1 MVMQM
6 EALECGAAALAMV
19 LAYHGKWLP
28 LEQVRETCGVN
39 RDGSS
44 ASSLLKAARTY
55 GMEAHGYHASA
66 EALEGMQPAILHWNF
81 NHFVVFRGFKH
92 GHAYVNDPAL
102 GPMKLTMDDFRR
114 AFTGVA
120 LEMKPTADF
129 QPEGAPISILSYV
142 RKYLNGAREAFW
154 LTFVFSLLAAFVAIS
169 LPLFTNIFFDE
180 ILSSQNRDWGPT
192 FITAM
197 VVVALFAFLLEYLKD
212 KYSLRIAGSLALK
225 GNVGFLQQLLRLPM
239 SFYAMRYVGDLQQ
252 RQHLNERITKSLVD
266 VLAPQ
271 LINIALLVLY
281 LVLMVSYSP
290 MLSLVGIIAALI
302 NLALIQWF
310 AHKRVNLIRT
320 TEQSEGRYFSTT
332 VSCIDN
338 MESIKAAGA
347 ETGFFAYW
355 SGLWAQKFNRAND
368 ADDQEIRMG
377 VVPILVTGLVDAAVL
392 ILGAVYILKGELT
405 IGMLMAFQGF
415 MASFIT
421 PVSEVVG
428 ASQRIIEMRSQMERV
443 DDVMK
448 YQQNSH
454 RMPSSPTSPT
464 PDPSRGGEGS
474 IYSQGDNCPQGKSGD
489 TGTHP
494 QGMYDDT
501 DTHPQGMY
509 DGTELSTPLPPAGG
523 VGGGAAGG
531 AGPAGSGKLGGD
543 VELRHVTFGYSHMQ
557 PPLIDDFSLHI
568 KPGSSVAIVGSS
580 GCGKSTLAKLI
591 TGLYTPWSG
600 EVLFDGRNITSI
612 SSEEFTNSVAAIDQN
627 IVLFDDT
634 VAQNIRMWDHS
645 IEDFTMMMAC
655 NDAQIRNDIVSR
667 PEGFATRLVKG
678 GQNFSGG
685 QRQRMEIATAL
696 AKEPVVLIMDEA
708 TSALDPKTEDEV
720 MQAVRMMGPTLIV
733 VAHRL
738 STIRDCDEIIVMDQG
753 RIVQRGTHDEL
764 MAQPGL
770 YQELMNNE

>member
-6 EALECGAAALAMV
+6 EALECGAATLAMV
-19 LAYHGKWLP
+19 LAYYGKWLP
-28 LEQVRETCGVN
+28 LEQVREACGVS

-44 ASSLLKAARTY
+44 AHSLLKAARAF
-55 GMEAHGYHASA
+55 GMEANGYRVSV

-81 NHFVVFRGFKH
+81 NHFVVFRGFKA
-92 GHAYVNDPAL
+92 GHAYINDPAL
-102 GPMKLTMDDFRR
+102 GPMELTMEDFSRS
-114 AFTGVA
+114 FTGVA
-120 LEMKPTADF
+120 LELKPTDDF
-129 QPEGAPISILSYV
+129 QPEGAPVSILSYV
-142 RKYLNGAREAFW
+142 KKYLNGAREAFW

-169 LPLFTNIFFDE
+169 VPLFTNIFFDE
-180 ILSSQNRDWGPT
+180 ILSGRNRDWGAT

-197 VVVALFAFLLEYLKD
+197 GAVALFSFMLEFLKD

-225 GNVGFLQQLLRLPM
+225 GNVGFLQHLLHLPM
-239 SFYAMRYVGDLQQ
+239 AFYAMRYVGDLQQ

-281 LVLMVSYSP
+281 LILMVSYSLT
-290 MLSLVGIIAALI
+290 LSLVGVLAALF

-310 AHKRVNLIRT
+310 ALKRVNLIRT
-320 TEQSEGRYFSTT
+320 TEQSEGRYFSAT

-347 ETGFFAYW
+347 ETGFFSYW

-377 VVPILVTGLVDAAVL
+377 VVPILITGLVDAAVL
-392 ILGAVYILKGELT
+392 ILGALFILKGELT

-443 DDVMK
+443 DDVMR
-448 YQQNSH
+448 YDSGLRDESLELRGVTPTDDSH
-454 RMPSSPTSPT
+454 
-464 PDPSRGGEGS
+464 
-474 IYSQGDNCPQGKSGD
+474 
-489 TGTHP
+489 
-494 QGMYDDT
+494 
-501 DTHPQGMY
+501 
-509 DGTELSTPLPPAGG
+509 STP
-523 VGGGAAGG
+523 
-531 AGPAGSGKLGGD
+531 SGKLGGD
-543 VELRHVTFGYSHMQ
+543 VELRHVTFGYSKMQ
-557 PPLIDDFSLHI
+557 PPLIEDFSLHI
-568 KPGSSVAIVGSS
+568 EPGRSIAIVGSS

-591 TGLYTPWSG
+591 TGLYKPWSG
-600 EVLFDGRNITSI
+600 EVLFDGRNIESI

-720 MQAVRMMGPTLIV
+720 MQSVRMMGPTLVI

-753 RIVQRGTHDEL
+753 QIVQRGTHDEL
-764 MAQPGL
+764 LAQEGL